1 MKLKIKE
8 YLAENMKDLITSC
21 NFISYVLRWLIFC
34 SLAIMIVIIIVA
46 ICITENLEQVPTWV
60 DLWLTILI
68 RIPGF
73 ILIYST
79 KIFLVAIP
87 IIWLIQCWDCIKHK
101 RNNKYVIGNLCLW
114 LLLAPI
120 SWYCYDSNRREAECM
135 EWCVDEDKSN
145 YDECL
150 FSTCDFP
157 I

>member
-21 NFISYVLRWLIFC
+21 NFISRVLRWMIFS
-34 SLAIMIVIIIVA
+34 SLAILIGILIVA
-46 ICITENLEQVPTWV
+46 ICIIENLDQVPTWV
-60 DLWLTILI
+60 DSLLTILT
-68 RIPGF
+68 RIPGV

-79 KIFLVAIP
+79 KIFLVTIP
-87 IIWLIQCWDCIKHK
+87 FIWLVQCWDCIKHK
-101 RNNKYVIGNLCLW
+101 RDNKYVIGNLCLW

-120 SWYCYDSNRREAECM
+120 SWYYFDLNRREAECM
-135 EWCVDEDKSN
+135 EWCVNKDKSN